1 MGNTYHARQR
11 QQVIEQTAIGCLLC
25 WHFGATIEA
34 ASNPPAEAR
43 RVADVAACKAWNMQP
58 AQPSPLLGDASTPVI
73 AI

>member
-1 MGNTYHARQR
+1 MGNTTYARQR

-25 WHFGATIEA
+25 WHFGATIA
-34 ASNPPAEAR
+34 AAEQPAAEAR
-43 RVADVAACKAWNMQP
+43 RVADVAACYANICP